1 MLPSSGAGWQG
12 QVSQLMLVG
21 VMWCWC
27 RGQVLSPWWGGD
39 PRWGQRSG
47 VWQQGQVAG
56 LGTARWH
63 STRAGAHISEEEG
76 GAEPVRGTHL

>member
-27 RGQVLSPWWGGD
+27 RGQVA
-39 PRWGQRSG
+39 Q
-47 VWQQGQVAG
+47 
-56 LGTARWH
+56 
-63 STRAGAHISEEEG
+63 
-76 GAEPVRGTHL
+76 PVVGR